1 MKVNFTLVTFLIL
14 IVTIGCQRGAPSI
27 AEEVYI
33 DILTELEL
41 IFVVQSHTKD
51 NELARELIDDLWRKY
66 DVSEEDFLSSH
77 FLYEKDIDGQI
88 RRVQTIA
95 ERLTL
100 KYFALEDSL
109 GLRYLEDQN

>member
-1 MKVNFTLVTFLIL
+1 MKVKFTLVSILIL
-14 IVTIGCQRGAPSI
+14 SLTIGCQKEAPSI
-27 AEEVYI
+27 AEDVYI

-51 NELARELIDDLWRKY
+51 NELTRELIDDLWGKY

-77 FLYEKDIDGQI
+77 FIYEQDLDGQI
-88 RRVQTIA
+88 RRIQTIA

-100 KYFALEDSL
+100 KHLALEDSL
-109 GLRYLEDQN
+109 GLRYLEDQH